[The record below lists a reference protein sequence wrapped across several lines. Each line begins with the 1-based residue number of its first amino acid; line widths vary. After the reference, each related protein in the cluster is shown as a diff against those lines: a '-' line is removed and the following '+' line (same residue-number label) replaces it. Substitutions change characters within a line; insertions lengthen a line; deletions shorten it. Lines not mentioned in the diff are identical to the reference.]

1 MRCVECHSSCLRHA
15 PLTFTDTESAQA
27 LDILLLIAA
36 VATNRA
42 PGLGHDP
49 KPLGEPEVAYRDTKL
64 LRSLRNREHI
74 LLCSSGY

>member
-1 MRCVECHSSCLRHA
+1 VECHSSCLRHA

-27 LDILLLIAA
+27 LDILLPIAA
-36 VATNRA
+36 VATNRP

-49 KPLGEPEVAYRDTKL
+49 KPLGEPEVTYGDTEL

-74 LLCSSGY
+74 LLGGPGY